1 MSPTARVRPLAS
13 SLARYRVLA
22 YLTGVFLLLL
32 TLHVI
37 VQFRQS
43 SSQNIAFSQAHGLGE
58 WLPGGEF
65 WIPATHGWLYLA
77 YVISALDLWLRTRL
91 PFFRMLL
98 VVLAGTV
105 PGMSFV
111 AEHWVSGKVRPMV
124 AAVVERPEAGVAVN
138 ADRASRP
145 YE

>member
-1 MSPTARVRPLAS
+1 MSRTVRTRPLTG
-13 SLARYRVLA
+13 SLNRYRTLA

-37 VQFRQS
+37 VQFHQS
-43 SSQNIAFSQAHGLGE
+43 SSRNIAYSEAPGLGE

-77 YVISALDLWLRTRL
+77 YVLASLDLWMRTRL
-91 PFFRMLL
+91 PFLRMLL

-111 AEHWVSGKVRPMV
+111 AERWVTGRVQPMI
-124 AAVVERPEAGVAVN
+124 AAVVERPVQDVA
-138 ADRASRP
+138 AER
-145 YE
+145 